1 MLDQIIDD
9 QQIIEDTLENDEE
22 VDELKIVEVTTS
34 NPGK

>member
-22 VDELKIVEVTTS
+22 VDELKIVEVTTI

>member
-34 NPGK
+34 NPGE

>member
-9 QQIIEDTLENDEE
+9 KQIIEDTLENDEE

>member
-9 QQIIEDTLENDEE
+9 KQIIEDTLENDEE

-34 NPGK
+34 NPGE